1 MQGMRKRL
9 LGGLVFAALNVG
21 PAMSADVVLMSQR
34 PVAVGVF
41 SWTSWYAGGFVGAAW
56 SNNADTSDP
65 CGTSRFVCWLSPFG
79 GEIVS
84 YPMSTT
90 AIGGITAGYN
100 YQIPGSA
107 IVFGLET
114 EFGALRL
121 KGTSSF
127 APVSSVGFVGFPSNL
142 VASTT
147 IGDWYN
153 ATTGRLGWAWDNVLF
168 YGKGGFAL
176 STIESTIVDTTGLLS
191 GTGKKDIFG
200 WAWGAGVEY
209 AFASKWSVKAE
220 YLWLGLNH
228 SIEVCAAATPPAS
241 FLGSTFCSITN
252 APPVQ
257 TFKIGVNYLLD
268 VGPVYD
274 RY

>member
-1 MQGMRKRL
+1 MRKFL
-9 LGGLVFAALNVG
+9 LGSLVFAVLNAS
-21 PAMSADVVLMSQR
+21 PAMSADVVVMPQR
-34 PVAVGVF
+34 PVATGVF
-41 SWTSWYAGGFVGAAW
+41 SWTSWYVGGFVGAAW
-56 SNNADTSDP
+56 TNNANTVDP
-65 CGTSRFVCWLSPFG
+65 CSISGIFVCWLSPFG
-79 GEIVS
+79 GETVS
-84 YPMSTT
+84 YPLTPS
-90 AIGGITAGYN
+90 AIGGATAGYN
-100 YQIPGSA
+100 YHIPGSA

-121 KGTSSF
+121 KGSSSF
-127 APVSSVGFVGFPSNL
+127 APVSGIGFIGLASNL

-147 IGDWYN
+147 VGNWYN
-153 ATTGRLGWAWDNVLF
+153 ATTGRLGWAWDNVLL

-176 STIESTIVDTTGLLS
+176 STIETTIVDTTGLLS

-209 AFASKWSVKAE
+209 VFAPRWSVKAE

-228 SIEVCAAATPPAS
+228 SIGVCAATTTPRVS
-241 FLGSTFCSITN
+241 FLGNTFCSITN
-252 APPVQ
+252 AEPVQ
-257 TFKIGVNYLLD
+257 TFKVGVNYLLD

>member
-1 MQGMRKRL
+1 MRKCL
-9 LGGLVFAALNVG
+9 LGSLVFAVLNAC
-21 PAMSADVVLMSQR
+21 PAMSADVVVMGQR
-34 PVAVGVF
+34 PVATGVF
-41 SWTSWYAGGFVGAAW
+41 SWTSWYVGGFAGAAW
-56 SNNADTSDP
+56 GNNANTTDP
-65 CGTSRFVCWLSPFG
+65 CVIPSGICWLSPFG
-79 GEIVS
+79 GETLS
-84 YPMSTT
+84 YPLKTT
-90 AIGGITAGYN
+90 AIGGATAGYN

-121 KGTSSF
+121 KGSSTF
-127 APVSSVGFVGFPSNL
+127 APVSPIGFIGFSSNL

-147 IGDWYN
+147 VGNWYN

-176 STIESTIVDTTGLLS
+176 STIESTIVDTTGLLA

-209 AFASKWSVKAE
+209 VFAPRWSVKAE

-228 SIEVCAAATPPAS
+228 SLGVCAATNPRIS
-241 FLGSTFCSITN
+241 FVGNTFCSLTN
-252 APPVQ
+252 VEAVQ
-257 TFKIGVNYLLD
+257 TFKVGVNYLLD